1 MEIAKYN
8 DMMAHLTR
16 KRLAEGNDK
25 PQVIP
30 LKKPA
35 EDPLELFKKKSDT
48 LLQAS
53 FASTNKDYFNSLI
66 QAEYEKAREA
76 GVSAEDALDF
86 LKERSQMYRTL
97 VEEGRMQGEPATL
110 GPSYGRENFYKAG
123 FVESNPEGQQY
134 VVKFASKSTSPGYPD
149 KFIGTQRYA
158 TLEEANKA
166 IEDRKLISKKNIAAR
181 DQKNVEMGKA
191 KKSDYKNIIDSFFEK
206 GDYENFKTKIYE
218 SQMDFKLPSGKKRR
232 TTGGRVPSHI
242 INFIRDR
249 LDAGPGTELFEELK
263 EISGRTDE
271 ELLEFKSKIPEKG
284 FIPTKERSK
293 TAAETSGVRKTDE
306 EKRTTEQKTKKKRA
320 EAEAVGTKYAS
331 EQELQ
336 NFQKI
341 KKEIADKN
349 KLFASDP
356 DLINSPQ
363 YAKVKEMMEI
373 RIAPND
379 LTLPSGK
386 EVKAG
391 EIYRREVDSKGNPL
405 TDEYYRN
412 KAKSGKLFSFFDINK
427 VGTRMGKFASNA
439 NITPGDFNSAFIEGQ
454 VEKFFRKGGRFYGD
468 TEKLKNVDNY
478 LKSVGVKVKISD
490 VGRIGGGDPVFFDSK
505 TGDFPHIK
513 NTLNIMGFKDDSI
526 KELKPTTSFIDKA
539 SKAGKYGLIAGVPIS
554 LALGVGQEV
563 KADETEQV
571 DSEDRKFYEDYPL
584 TTGAATAATPLVT
597 KKGRKIYGALAKNL
611 LRALG
616 SVPAATYFA
625 GKELT
630 SEDPSYA
637 IAGADL
643 LLPELGKRVAGSGS
657 GIMSTV
663 GRFLTNPI
671 GRLAR
676 SFTPIGIGLQG
687 VELVNQAIKEQRRID
702 DMRENDPEAYQQY
715 LAEQKDLLRE
725 SAAYGGR
732 MGFADGP
739 EDPSKRKFMKIMGG
753 LASLPIIGRFFDV
766 AKEAAPVIDAVKTE
780 VVKGK
785 PEWFDLLVNKVIRTG
800 EDVTERF
807 ATKERETVNQVNIA
821 DNETVRVYQDTD
833 EGTIRVEYESPDN
846 MGEGSVDLVY
856 KKELP
861 DEGNPNPSANFY
873 ATELE
878 PRGIRTG
885 PDDYDIEFDGENYAE
900 DIGDLMSDT
909 TKLKE
914 FATGE
919 KRTMKEIVESKK
931 KKDKTKAM
939 NESTMEQAEYLESKY
954 GPGDD
959 LYYQDYSDYD

>member
-1 MEIAKYN
+1 K
-8 DMMAHLTR
+8 
-16 KRLAEGNDK
+16 
-25 PQVIP
+25 
-30 LKKPA
+30 
-35 EDPLELFKKKSDT
+35 FKKI
-48 LLQAS
+48 L
-53 FASTNKDYFNSLI
+53 N
-66 QAEYEKAREA
+66 
-76 GVSAEDALDF
+76 
-86 LKERSQMYRTL
+86 
-97 VEEGRMQGEPATL
+97 
-110 GPSYGRENFYKAG
+110 
-123 FVESNPEGQQY
+123 NPES
-134 VVKFASKSTSPGYPD
+134 KRRFA
-149 KFIGTQRYA
+149 
-158 TLEEANKA
+158 
-166 IEDRKLISKKNIAAR
+166 
-181 DQKNVEMGKA
+181 
-191 KKSDYKNIIDSFFEK
+191 
-206 GDYENFKTKIYE
+206 IY
-218 SQMDFKLPSGKKRR
+218 SKLPTVALPAGIVLSLAGQSG
-232 TTGGRVPSHI
+232 
-242 INFIRDR
+242 
-249 LDAGPGTELFEELK
+249 DAM
-263 EISGRTDE
+263 
-271 ELLEFKSKIPEKG
+271 
-284 FIPTKERSK
+284 
-293 TAAETSGVRKTDE
+293 AAETG
-306 EKRTTEQKTKKKRA
+306 
-320 EAEAVGTKYAS
+320 GPS
-331 EQELQ
+331 E
-336 NFQKI
+336 
-341 KKEIADKN
+341 DK
-349 KLFASDP
+349 
-356 DLINSPQ
+356 
-363 YAKVKEMMEI
+363 
-373 RIAPND
+373 
-379 LTLPSGK
+379 
-386 EVKAG
+386 
-391 EIYRREVDSKGNPL
+391 
-405 TDEYYRN
+405 
-412 KAKSGKLFSFFDINK
+412 
-427 VGTRMGKFASNA
+427 
-439 NITPGDFNSAFIEGQ
+439 
-454 VEKFFRKGGRFYGD
+454 
-468 TEKLKNVDNY
+468 
-478 LKSVGVKVKISD
+478 
-490 VGRIGGGDPVFFDSK
+490 
-505 TGDFPHIK
+505 
-513 NTLNIMGFKDDSI
+513 
-526 KELKPTTSFIDKA
+526 SFI
-539 SKAGKYGLIAGVPIS
+539 
-554 LALGVGQEV
+554 
-563 KADETEQV
+563 
-571 DSEDRKFYEDYPL
+571 EDYPL
-584 TTGAATAATPLVT
+584 TTGAVTAATPLVT